1 MRRPKFLGAAII
13 AMASAT
19 MVSSCIETDEPAG
32 IEKLRTAKAEFIAAE
47 TAYKTAEIARV
58 NAEAALEEL
67 NVKLKEVELAQK
79 QYEAAIAEAKSQT
92 AIEEAKMALE
102 DAKKEHE
109 LHMLEANEEVAKAQQ
124 SYDLALKEIEI
135 ANATALDPEASYF
148 DDYTDAYDAMKVA
161 KEQYL
166 GYASGSSFV
175 YGTSQMLVKKQEAL
189 VEAEEELAKA
199 ISQDWDANDMA
210 TKYKWDV
217 IGAQKAYDQVKT
229 IYDFYS
235 TIEGPD
241 SAAIVAKAK
250 ELRNQEEALEK
261 KIDALYVELAELEN
275 VANSKVADFN
285 KAKETYNKER
295 NKVDEDLIKYQN
307 ESKYYTFDVTG
318 DIVKEFF
325 ANNNV
330 NGFTYN
336 GEDKLVSN
344 SAIANEDLNSTL
356 NNYIYYYPSILYICN
371 NKIISE
377 EELAQ
382 YTQSIKE
389 LNSQLSTYKAT
400 YDADSAKWAQTL
412 EAYKKAA
419 LDYKWSDN
427 TKSTLYIEVENA
439 INDFNNASEKTD
451 AMKQNIATKIA
462 NYYKLRKAFDGY
474 ENTSA
479 FYYIGSDKVTYSEF
493 FDGQTLTTE
502 ELAQMGNFD
511 YDYYGDYVVLGD
523 NNRDKY
529 NGAYGDFRDASDK
542 FFSEYDRYTM
552 YTDEEIKISSDND
565 LNNYMG
571 TFGKYH
577 YAIRSIEN
585 MQNKI
590 DSRKDWMALQAA
602 VQNVLDTY
610 EAKVTELTNANAD
623 KYAELNPLKEAML
636 AAEEA
641 KDNAKD
647 AVDEKEAEINAL
659 NIEYDA
665 ISNLEDEY
673 FPQLVDVGY
682 QNDYLLGLKKDLE
695 DAENDLEDAKGMLA
709 AFEKGELDEAKSSAV
724 KMAEKAVENAK
735 EEVAEAEAANEE
747 AKAEY
752 EATKATFDKI
762 YAIVSAE

>member
-1 MRRPKFLGAAII
+1 M
-13 AMASAT
+13 
-19 MVSSCIETDEPAG
+19 
-32 IEKLRTAKAEFIAAE
+32 
-47 TAYKTAEIARV
+47 
-58 NAEAALEEL
+58 

-79 QYEAAIAEAKSQT
+79 QYEAAIAEAESQT

-109 LHMLEANEEVAKAQQ
+109 LHMLTANEEVAKAQQ

-148 DDYTDAYDAMKVA
+148 DDYTNAYYAMKDA

-199 ISQDWDANDMA
+199 ISQDWDANDKA
-210 TKYKWDV
+210 TELKWDV
-217 IGAQKAYDQVKT
+217 IGAQKAYDHFKT
-229 IYDFYS
+229 AYDFIS
-235 TIEGPD
+235 TVEGLD
-241 SAAIVAKAK
+241 SAAILAKTK
-250 ELRNQEEALEK
+250 ELINQMAALDKKRAALE
-261 KIDALYVELAELEN
+261 VELAELQN
-275 VANSKVADFN
+275 VANSKEADYD
-285 KAKETYNKER
+285 KAVDTYNKEY
-295 NKVDEDLIKYQN
+295 NKVNEDLNKYKN

-400 YDADSAKWAQTL
+400 YDADSAKWVQTL

-419 LDYKWSDN
+419 LDYKWSEEN
-427 TKSTLYIEVENA
+427 QESTLYIEVWDA
-439 INDFNNASEKTD
+439 INDYNSASEKTD
-451 AMKQNIATKIA
+451 AMKQNLATKIA

-474 ENTSA
+474 ENTNTI
-479 FYYIGSDKVTYSEF
+479 YNGSDYVTYSEF

-502 ELAQMGNFD
+502 ELAQMGTLYQYTVLGYNEKD
-511 YDYYGDYVVLGD
+511 YD
-523 NNRDKY
+523 
-529 NGAYGDFRDASDK
+529 GAYGDFGDASYK
-542 FFSEYDRYTM
+542 FFYKDDRYTM
-552 YTDEEIKISSDND
+552 FTEEEVDYAY
-565 LNNYMG
+565 NNGYYRG
-571 TFGKYH
+571 SFGEYKF
-577 YAIRSIEN
+577 ALLDIEK
-585 MQNKI
+585 MQNEI
-590 DSRKDWMALQAA
+590 DSRKDWMALQSA

-610 EAKVTELTNANAD
+610 EAKVTELTNAKAD
-623 KYAELNPLKEAML
+623 KYAELNPLNEAML

-641 KDNAKD
+641 WDIAKD
-647 AVDEKEAEINAL
+647 AVDEKDAEIDAL
-659 NIEYDA
+659 DIEYDA
-665 ISNLEDEY
+665 IENLMDVYDIQWDDVEDLNFDLSDIKEKLEY
-673 FPQLVDVGY
+673 
-682 QNDYLLGLKKDLE
+682 
-695 DAENDLEDAKGMLA
+695 AENDLEDAKGKLA
-709 AFEKGELDEAKSSAV
+709 AFEKGEYGKAYAIEEA
-724 KMAEKAVENAK
+724 EEAVEDAK
-735 EEVAEAEAANEE
+735 EEVAKAEAANEE

-752 EATKATFDKI
+752 EAAKATFDKI

>member
-1 MRRPKFLGAAII
+1 MRSPKFLGAAII

-19 MVSSCIETDEPAG
+19 MVSSCIETDEPAS

-109 LHMLEANEEVAKAQQ
+109 LHMLTANEEVAKAQQ

-135 ANATALDPEASYF
+135 ANATALDPEAGYF
-148 DDYTDAYDAMKVA
+148 ADYTNAYYAMKDA

-199 ISQDWDANDMA
+199 ISQDWDANDKA
-210 TKYKWDV
+210 TELKWDV
-217 IGAQKAYDQVKT
+217 IGAQKAYDQIKNG
-229 IYDFYS
+229 YDFFS
-235 TIEGPD
+235 TVEGLD
-241 SAAIVAKAK
+241 STAIVAKIK
-250 ELRNQEEALEK
+250 ELANQMAALDKKRAALE
-261 KIDALYVELAELEN
+261 VEKAELEN
-275 VANSKVADFN
+275 VANSKEADYN
-285 KAKETYNKER
+285 KASDTYYKEYNKV
-295 NKVDEDLIKYQN
+295 NEDLNKYKN

-318 DIVKEFF
+318 DIVKEYF

-356 NNYIYYYPSILYICN
+356 DNYIYYYPSILYICSD
-371 NKIISE
+371 KIISE

-389 LNSQLSTYKAT
+389 LNSQLSSYKAT
-400 YDADSAKWAQTL
+400 YNADSAKWAQTL

-419 LDYKWSDN
+419 LDYKWSEEN
-427 TKSTLYIEVENA
+427 QESTLYIEVRNA
-439 INDFNNASEKTD
+439 INDYNSASEKTD

-474 ENTSA
+474 ENTNTI
-479 FYYIGSDKVTYSEF
+479 YNGSDYVTYSEF

-502 ELAQMGNFD
+502 ELAQMGTLYQYTVLGYNEKD
-511 YDYYGDYVVLGD
+511 YD
-523 NNRDKY
+523 
-529 NGAYGDFRDASDK
+529 GAFGDFGDASYK
-542 FFSEYDRYTM
+542 FFSKDDRYTM
-552 YTDEEIKISSDND
+552 FTEEEVDESY
-565 LNNYMG
+565 NYYKNG
-571 TFGKYH
+571 EYYYVKFGGSFGKYKF
-577 YAIRSIEN
+577 AILDIEK
-585 MQNKI
+585 MQNEI

-610 EAKVTELTNANAD
+610 EAKVTELTNAKAD
-623 KYAELNPLKEAML
+623 KYAELNPLNEAML

-641 KDNAKD
+641 WDNAKD
-647 AVDEKEAEINAL
+647 AVDEKDAEIDAL
-659 NIEYDA
+659 DIEYDA
-665 ISNLEDEY
+665 IENLMDVYDIQWDDVED
-673 FPQLVDVGY
+673 L
-682 QNDYLLGLKKDLE
+682 NDFLSGLKEDLE
-695 DAENDLEDAKGMLA
+695 YAENDLEDAKGKLA
-709 AFEKGELDEAKSSAV
+709 AFEKGEYGKAYAIEEA
-724 KMAEKAVENAK
+724 EEAVEEAK
-735 EEVAEAEAANEE
+735 EEVAKAEAANEE

-752 EATKATFDKI
+752 EAAKATFDKI

>member
-1 MRRPKFLGAAII
+1 MRRPKILGAAIV
-13 AMASAT
+13 AMATAT
-19 MVSSCIETDEPAG
+19 MFSSCIETDEPAG

-67 NVKLKEVELAQK
+67 NVKLKEVDLAQK
-79 QYEAAIAEAKSQT
+79 QYEAAIAEAESQT
-92 AIEEAKMALE
+92 AIEAAKMALE

-109 LHMLEANEEVAKAQQ
+109 LHMLKANEEVAKAQQ

-135 ANATALDPEASYF
+135 ANATALDPEAGYF
-148 DDYTDAYDAMKVA
+148 ADYTNAYIAMKDA

-166 GYASGSSFV
+166 GYASGTSFID
-175 YGTSQMLVKKQEAL
+175 GTSQLLVKKQEAL
-189 VEAEEELAKA
+189 VDAEEELAKA

-210 TKYKWDV
+210 TELKWDV
-217 IGAQKAYDQVKT
+217 IGAQKAYDHIKNE
-229 IYDFYS
+229 YDFWS
-235 TIEGPD
+235 QIEFLD

-250 ELRNQEEALEK
+250 ELTNQMVALGKKRAALE
-261 KIDALYVELAELEN
+261 VELAELEN
-275 VANSKVADFN
+275 VANSKEADYD
-285 KAKETYNKER
+285 KAKETYDKEYD
-295 NKVDEDLIKYQN
+295 KVNEDLNKYQN

-318 DIVKEFF
+318 DIVKEYF

-344 SAIANEDLNSTL
+344 SAIANGNLNSTL
-356 NNYIYYYPSILYICN
+356 NDYYYYNPGLLYICN
-371 NKIISE
+371 DNIISE

-419 LDYKWSDN
+419 LDYKWSEEN
-427 TKSTLYIEVENA
+427 QESTLYIEVRNA
-439 INDFNNASEKTD
+439 INDYNNASEKTD

-474 ENTSA
+474 ENTNTI
-479 FYYIGSDKVTYSEF
+479 YNGSDYVTYSEF

-502 ELAQMGNFD
+502 ELAQMGTLYQYTVLGYNERD
-511 YDYYGDYVVLGD
+511 YD
-523 NNRDKY
+523 
-529 NGAYGDFRDASDK
+529 GAFGDFGDASYK
-542 FFSEYDRYTM
+542 FFSKDDRYTM
-552 YTDEEIKISSDND
+552 FTEEEVDYAYNND
-565 LNNYMG
+565 YYRG
-571 TFGKYH
+571 SFGEYKF
-577 YAIRSIEN
+577 ALLDIEK
-585 MQNKI
+585 MQNEI
-590 DSRKDWMALQAA
+590 DSRKDWMALQSA

-623 KYAELNPLKEAML
+623 KYAELNPLNEAKL

-641 KDNAKD
+641 WDIAKD
-647 AVDEKEAEINAL
+647 AVDEKDAEISALYIEANA
-659 NIEYDA
+659 IE
-665 ISNLEDEY
+665 NLMDEY
-673 FPQLVDVGY
+673 EIQWEDVEY
-682 QNDYLLGLKKDLE
+682 QNDFLSGLKEDLE
-695 DAENDLEDAKGMLA
+695 YAENDLEEAKGMLA
-709 AFEKGELDEAKSSAV
+709 AFEKGELDEAKSSAI
-724 KMAEKAVENAK
+724 KEAEEAVEEAK

-752 EATKATFDKI
+752 EAAKATFDKI

>member
-79 QYEAAIAEAKSQT
+79 QYEAAIAEAESQT

-109 LHMLEANEEVAKAQQ
+109 LHMLTANEEVAKAQQ

-148 DDYTDAYDAMKVA
+148 DDYTNAYYAMKDA

-199 ISQDWDANDMA
+199 ISQDWDANDKA
-210 TKYKWDV
+210 TELKWDV
-217 IGAQKAYDQVKT
+217 IGAQKAYDQIKNG
-229 IYDFYS
+229 YDFFS
-235 TIEGPD
+235 TVEGLD
-241 SAAIVAKAK
+241 STAIVAKIK
-250 ELRNQEEALEK
+250 ELANQMAALDKKRAALE
-261 KIDALYVELAELEN
+261 VEKAELEN
-275 VANSKVADFN
+275 VANSKEADYN
-285 KAKETYNKER
+285 KASDTYYKEYNKV
-295 NKVDEDLIKYQN
+295 NEDLDKYQN

-318 DIVKEFF
+318 DILKEFF
-325 ANNNV
+325 SDSDNDVNN
-330 NGFTYN
+330 FIFN
-336 GEDKLVSN
+336 GENKLRSEYV
-344 SAIANEDLNSTL
+344 IANRYL
-356 NNYIYYYPSILYICN
+356 NNYLGSSYSDNLLSICN
-371 NKIISE
+371 DNIISE

-389 LNSQLSTYKAT
+389 LNSQLSSYKAT

-419 LDYKWSDN
+419 LDYKWSEEN
-427 TKSTLYIEVENA
+427 QESTLYIEVRNA
-439 INDFNNASEKTD
+439 INDYNSASEKTD

-474 ENTSA
+474 ENTSTI
-479 FYYIGSDKVTYSEF
+479 YNGSDYVTYSEF

-502 ELAQMGNFD
+502 ELAQMGTLSQYTVLGYNEKD
-511 YDYYGDYVVLGD
+511 YD
-523 NNRDKY
+523 
-529 NGAYGDFRDASDK
+529 GAFGDFGDASYK
-542 FFSEYDRYTM
+542 FFSKDDRYTM
-552 YTDEEIKISSDND
+552 FTEEEVDESY
-565 LNNYMG
+565 NYYKKG
-571 TFGKYH
+571 EYYYVKFGGSFGKYKF
-577 YAIRSIEN
+577 AILDIER
-585 MQNKI
+585 MQNEI

-610 EAKVTELTNANAD
+610 EAKVTELTNAKAD
-623 KYAELNPLKEAML
+623 KYAELNPLNEAKL

-641 KDNAKD
+641 WDIAKD
-647 AVDEKEAEINAL
+647 AVDEKDAEINAL
-659 NIEYDA
+659 DIEYDA
-665 ISNLEDEY
+665 IENLMDVYDIQWADVED
-673 FPQLVDVGY
+673 L
-682 QNDYLLGLKKDLE
+682 NDFLSGLKEDLE
-695 DAENDLEDAKGMLA
+695 YAENDLEDAKGKLA
-709 AFEKGELDEAKSSAV
+709 AFEKGEYGKAYAIEEA
-724 KMAEKAVENAK
+724 EEAVEDAK
-735 EEVAEAEAANEE
+735 EEVAKAEAANEE

-752 EATKATFDKI
+752 EAAKATFDKI

>member
-79 QYEAAIAEAKSQT
+79 QYEAAIAEAESQT

-109 LHMLEANEEVAKAQQ
+109 LHMLKANEDVAIAQQ

-148 DDYTDAYDAMKVA
+148 DDYTNAYIAMKDA
-161 KEQYL
+161 KNQYL

-199 ISQDWDANDMA
+199 ISQDWDANNKA
-210 TKYKWDV
+210 TELKWDV
-217 IGAQKAYDQVKT
+217 IGAQKAYDHYKNE
-229 IYDFYS
+229 YDFFS
-235 TIEGPD
+235 TIEGLD

-250 ELRNQEEALEK
+250 ELENQKAALKKKRAALE
-261 KIDALYVELAELEN
+261 VELVELQN
-275 VANSKVADFN
+275 VANSKEADYD
-285 KAKETYNKER
+285 KAVDTYNKEY
-295 NKVDEDLIKYQN
+295 NKVNEDLNKYQN

-356 NNYIYYYPSILYICN
+356 DNYIYYYPSILYICS

-389 LNSQLSTYKAT
+389 LNSQLSSYKAT

-419 LDYKWSDN
+419 LDYKWSEEN
-427 TKSTLYIEVENA
+427 QESTLYIEVKNA
-439 INDFNNASEKTD
+439 INNYNNASEKTD

-474 ENTSA
+474 ENTND
-479 FYYIGSDKVTYSEF
+479 FYYNGSDYVTYSEF

-502 ELAQMGNFD
+502 ELAQMGTLYQYTVLGYNERD
-511 YDYYGDYVVLGD
+511 YD
-523 NNRDKY
+523 
-529 NGAYGDFRDASDK
+529 GAFGDFGDASYK
-542 FFSEYDRYTM
+542 FFYKDDRYTM
-552 YTDEEIKISSDND
+552 FTEEEVDYAYNND
-565 LNNYMG
+565 YYRG
-571 TFGKYH
+571 SFGEYKF
-577 YAIRSIEN
+577 ALLDIEK

-590 DSRKDWMALQAA
+590 DSRKDWMALQSA

-610 EAKVTELTNANAD
+610 EAKVTELTNAKAD
-623 KYAELNPLKEAML
+623 KYAELNPLNEAML

-641 KDNAKD
+641 WDIAKD
-647 AVDEKEAEINAL
+647 AVDEKDAEISAL
-659 NIEYDA
+659 DIEADA
-665 ISNLEDEY
+665 ISNLMDEY
-673 FPQLVDVGY
+673 NIQWVDVED
-682 QNDYLLGLKKDLE
+682 QNDFLSGLKEQLE
-695 DAENDLEDAKGMLA
+695 YAENDLEDAKGKLA
-709 AFEKGELDEAKSSAV
+709 AFEKGEYGKAYAIEEA
-724 KMAEKAVENAK
+724 EEAVEEAK
-735 EEVAEAEAANEE
+735 EEVADAEAANEE

-752 EATKATFDKI
+752 EAAKATFDKI